1 MLTITWLSIKT
12 FFRRA
17 VAWCKKY
24 WQFFVGA
31 MIPVVIWLL
40 TRDSTKLDDVLQRV
54 RKDHQNE
61 IDVINKSHDAELL
74 ARAQAEKVY
83 LETVSKI
90 EDKSRKDSQ
99 ELSLKKKKEIKQ
111 IVNEHV
117 DNPDEI
123 TRRLAD
129 ELGLHVMTRD

>member
-1 MLTITWLSIKT
+1 MSTITWLSIKV
-12 FFRRA
+12 FLSRA
-17 VAWCKKY
+17 WSWCKKY
-24 WQFFVGA
+24 WQLFIGA
-31 MIPVVIWLL
+31 LIPVIIWTL
-40 TRDSTKLDDVLQRV
+40 TRNSSKLDDVVARV
-54 RKDHQNE
+54 RKDHQHE
-61 IDVINKSHDAELL
+61 IDIINKSHDAELL

-90 EDKSRKDSQ
+90 EDKSRKDFQ